1 MDLRI
6 TTATA
11 ADEGPLLALIREFYV
26 VEHLPY
32 DEAVLHGA
40 LAQLWESPAL
50 GRVLLMRD
58 GDEPVGYGVLTFGF
72 SLEYHGR
79 DALVDELYVRESHRG
94 RGAGSAF
101 LAFVE
106 DLCRAEGVRAVHLE
120 VDHVNLRA
128 KALYHRRGY
137 EDHDRHLLTKW
148 LGEVDGGG
156 GVRGASTA
164 P

>member
-11 ADEGPLLALIREFYV
+11 ADEGPLLALIREFYA

-32 DEAVLHGA
+32 DEAVLHRA
-40 LAQLWESPAL
+40 LAQLWEAPAY
-50 GRVLLMRD
+50 GRVLVMRD
-58 GDEPVGYGVLTFGF
+58 GEAPVGYLMLTFGF

-106 DLCRAEGVRAVHLE
+106 DLCRAEDVRAVHLE

-128 KALYHRRGY
+128 KALYHRSGY
-137 EDHDRHLLTKW
+137 VDHDRHLLTKW
-148 LGEVDGGG
+148 LAG
-156 GVRGASTA
+156 
-164 P
+164 